1 MLHKLV
7 AIINSGIWLWVS
19 QRENT
24 NHHVSL
30 PEKSAADSLILG
42 VPLEAWLSSLSHGLL
57 YFPGQQVPPLFFPI
71 KYNIHPPLPVLIN
84 FCSVHVHLSW
94 ISYRVWL
101 LSLWDRQAN
110 LGLNSGSAFAT
121 CGTLGKSLSL
131 SGLNF
136 LSCEMVMI
144 IPFLLRLFQGE
155 KDKMC

>member
-7 AIINSGIWLWVS
+7 AMINSGIWLWVS

-30 PEKSAADSLILG
+30 PEKSAADSLMLG
-42 VPLEAWLSSLSHGLL
+42 VSLGAWLSTLSHGPL
-57 YFPGQQVPPLFFPI
+57 YFPGQQFPPLLLPI
-71 KYNIHPPLPVLIN
+71 KYNIHPPLPVLFN
-84 FCSVHVHLSW
+84 FCLVQVHLSW

-110 LGLNSGSAFAT
+110 LGLNSGSAFASWDN
-121 CGTLGKSLSL
+121 LGQSLSL

-136 LSCEMVMI
+136 LSCDMVMI
-144 IPFLLRLFQGE
+144 ISPSSWHSGGR
-155 KDKMC
+155 